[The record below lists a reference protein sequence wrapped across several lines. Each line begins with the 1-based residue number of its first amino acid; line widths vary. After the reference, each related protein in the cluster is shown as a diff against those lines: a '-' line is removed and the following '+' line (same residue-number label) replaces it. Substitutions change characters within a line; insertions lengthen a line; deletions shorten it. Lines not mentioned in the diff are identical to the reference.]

1 MVHKK
6 INSILVVISE
16 PDIADLFVEMLQ
28 MDVEKYHV
36 RKAHSG
42 KECLHELKM
51 NKPDMILL
59 DIEISD
65 MDGWELIEKI
75 IEIGTQVVIIT
86 DRSPNISDFMR
97 LSMVSDYLMKPVT
110 LDGLH
115 MAVKDALEVPPLLE
129 RCIESLKNNKDKEDM
144 FYLLFLLLKQGIADK
159 KRFFLMRQLYPDKKI
174 KDDHETRIMLENL
187 KEKIDKTHNEIE
199 YFKNNKCLIA

>member
-6 INSILVVISE
+6 INSILVVIRE

-28 MDVEKYHV
+28 MDVEKYYV

-86 DRSPNISDFMR
+86 DRSPNVSDFMR

-174 KDDHETRIMLENL
+174 KDDHETRIMLGNL

>member
-28 MDVEKYHV
+28 MDVEKYYV